1 MTNSRIAAGIV
12 AVALF
17 MAPLGPVAATEG
29 EPIADP
35 VSVAEPTP
43 APSEDPTLPGAGVP
57 EVPADEVPTLGADL
71 PAEPAAPA
79 DEVSA
84 IVRTEDGSVEV
95 LTAPTTAALDKAT
108 ADDTVLAVDRPTRR
122 YAMAMPSDD
131 AGRDLQWGLSR
142 LQAED
147 VWQRSRGAGITV
159 AVLDSGVKPAKPDL
173 SGQVARGYDAI
184 KAKPGGRKDKYG
196 HGTFIAG
203 MIAGKNDGGGIA
215 GLAPSA
221 RILPVKVLDS
231 EGIGDSDD
239 IARGIIWAV
248 DNGADVINMSFGA
261 DSPNRVE
268 AEAID
273 YARGAGVTLV
283 AAGGNEG
290 VRLVM
295 YPAGYPGVL
304 GVAATDVNNNRAS
317 FSNRGP
323 HIDVAAPGQ
332 GILST
337 YNKSPYSWSSGTSM
351 STAYVSAVAALAM
364 SYSPGAGGEPL
375 IEQIAATALDVG
387 AAGSDSETGA
397 GLVDPAALLE
407 QLGAGR
413 APGMPTDIAAN
424 GTSNGTMRLTF
435 TPAAGTS
442 YAVQFKKGKKA
453 PKGLGAGQRVAEGTG
468 AGQLVTVDV
477 SGKQPTSR
485 YAFAVFTRGA
495 TGQSRA
501 IATVRPLKWTLTGS
515 QSVPRN
521 SRQRVD
527 VGLKVPQFGWIGGYP
542 LQLTTRKGGRKEK
555 VRRFVP
561 SADGPDKFT
570 VRDLQ
575 WSFHYQFTLL
585 APGFW
590 NAASPQESQWINTS
604 VTAKR
609 GARISGRV
617 TPSKAASEV
626 QLQRKT
632 GKGWKTVGTTTAKRN
647 GKYSL
652 PSKPGTLRIYTP
664 ADLWHGPASRTL

>member
-1 MTNSRIAAGIV
+1 MLLAPLAP
-12 AVALF
+12 AVATDGSPA
-17 MAPLGPVAATEG
+17 APGAAV
-29 EPIADP
+29 D
-35 VSVAEPTP
+35 VP
-43 APSEDPTLPGAGVP
+43 APITPVDPDPNAP
-57 EVPADEVPTLGADL
+57 EPEVPTLGA
-71 PAEPAAPA
+71 PMPVEPTAPS
-79 DEVSA
+79 DEISA
-84 IVRTEDGSVEV
+84 IVRTDDGSVEV
-95 LTAPTTAALDKAT
+95 TTAPSEAALEKAT
-108 ADDTVLAVDRPTRR
+108 AEDTVLAVDRPTRR
-122 YAMAMPSDD
+122 YAMAVPSDD

-147 VWQRSRGAGITV
+147 LWQRSRGTGITV
-159 AVLDSGVKPAKPDL
+159 AVLDSGVKPSKPDL
-173 SGQVARGYDAI
+173 AGQVAKGYDAI
-184 KAKPGGRKDKYG
+184 KSKPGARKDRYG

-203 MIAGKNDGGGIA
+203 MIAGKKNGGGIA

-261 DSPNRVE
+261 DSPNKVE

-273 YARGAGVTLV
+273 YARGAGVTMI

-304 GVAATDVNNNRAS
+304 GVGATDVNNNRAS

-337 YNKSPYSWSSGTSM
+337 YNVRPYSWSSGTSM

-375 IEQIAATALDVG
+375 IQQIAATARDVG
-387 AAGSDSETGA
+387 PAGSDSETGS

-413 APGMPTDIAAN
+413 APGMPTDIAAA
-424 GTSNGTMRLTF
+424 GSPDGSMQLTF

-442 YAVQFKKGKKA
+442 YAVQLKKGKKA
-453 PKGLGAGQRVAEGTG
+453 AKGLGAGKRVAEGTG
-468 AGQLVTVDV
+468 AGQPVTVQV
-477 SGKQPTSR
+477 TGKKPTAR
-485 YAFAVFTRGA
+485 YAFSVFTRGA

-515 QSVPRN
+515 KSVPRN
-521 SRQRVD
+521 SRQRLD
-527 VGLKVPQFGWIGGYP
+527 VGLKVPKFGWIGGYP

-555 VRRFVP
+555 ARRFIP

-570 VRDLQ
+570 VRDLR

-617 TPSKAASEV
+617 SPSKAPSQV

-632 GKGWKTVGTTTAKRN
+632 GKGWKVVSTTTTKRN

-652 PSKPGTLRIYTP
+652 PSKSGTLRVYAP
-664 ADLWHGPASRTL
+664 ADLWHGPASRGL